1 MVWNKNEQS
10 YIIIMVKTQIQFV
23 DVLNQF
29 LTDKKP
35 QTIELPSMD
44 RPPKKYHSQ
53 GTDKIYQLYQFT
65 IMPGQNYDLFV
76 GLLHVTNILLS

>member
-1 MVWNKNEQS
+1 MNS
-10 YIIIMVKTQIQFV
+10 LIIMVKTQIQFA

-29 LTDKKP
+29 LTDKKT

-53 GTDKIYQLYQFT
+53 GTDKIYWVYQFT
-65 IMPGQNYDLFV
+65 IMQGQKYDLFV

>member
-1 MVWNKNEQS
+1 
-10 YIIIMVKTQIQFV
+10 
-23 DVLNQF
+23 
-29 LTDKKP
+29 
-35 QTIELPSMD
+35 MD

-65 IMPGQNYDLFV
+65 IMPGQKYDLFV